1 MIARSSWVAQMEFS
15 INSQG
20 SSSLKQR
27 VLALVWFSLLFTTS
41 YLASLSMAAKQAL
54 PNLVTDSALTAA
66 AVTEGVSTNSLQLP
80 FEQHMPFI
88 PLFILPYLS
97 SGLLL
102 AWLFLRKQTA
112 AQLRLLSQRLNLTTL
127 FAACC
132 FMLWPNRFA
141 FDTPA
146 LGAYWLGEQLQPL
159 FALLYSV
166 DDRYNQCPS
175 LHVAYALL
183 AWFTVTAELKTPWQ
197 RGLVALWL
205 LLLMSST
212 LLIYQH
218 HLLDLVGA
226 TVLVSLVFWLVPTVQ
241 PQQGVFYLTA
251 ALLSV
256 LLALYL
262 GWLLEAFQY
271 WRYVAVA
278 SSWYLALS
286 CLLISQAHWRGD
298 RQFLHK
304 KNGRHPCWIWLLYA
318 PYLLGYRLTW
328 LAVLWRERKNP
339 AFTEF
344 APNLWVGRRLT
355 APESKQLPANCWVID
370 LSCELPEQAALLKAP
385 HQYWHFPLLDL
396 TAVDSDTSAPA
407 IAKIQQILSN
417 GGCIYLHC
425 AMGYSRSKAV
435 AYAIQHF
442 KN

>member
-1 MIARSSWVAQMEFS
+1 
-15 INSQG
+15 
-20 SSSLKQR
+20 
-27 VLALVWFSLLFTTS
+27 
-41 YLASLSMAAKQAL
+41 
-54 PNLVTDSALTAA
+54 
-66 AVTEGVSTNSLQLP
+66 
-80 FEQHMPFI
+80 
-88 PLFILPYLS
+88 
-97 SGLLL
+97 
-102 AWLFLRKQTA
+102 
-112 AQLRLLSQRLNLTTL
+112 
-127 FAACC
+127 
-132 FMLWPNRFA
+132 MLWPNRFA
-141 FDTPA
+141 FDTPP
-146 LGAYWLGEQLQPL
+146 LGAYWLGEPLQPL

-183 AWFTVTAELKTPWQ
+183 AWFAVTAELKTPWQ

-226 TVLVSLVFWLVPTVQ
+226 TVLVSLICWLVPTVQ

-251 ALLSV
+251 ALLS
-256 LLALYL
+256 LLLGLYL
-262 GWLLEAFQY
+262 GWLLEESQY
-271 WRYVAVA
+271 WRYVALL
-278 SSWYLALS
+278 SSCYLALS
-286 CLLISQAHWRGD
+286 FLLVSQAHWRGD

-304 KNGRHPCWIWLLYA
+304 KNGRHPWWIWLLYA

-396 TAVDSDTSAPA
+396 TALDNNTCAPA
-407 IAKIQQILSN
+407 IAKIRHILSN
-417 GGCIYLHC
+417 GDCVYLHC
-425 AMGYSRSKAV
+425 AMGYSRCKAMSD
-435 AYAIQHF
+435 AI
-442 KN
+442 NRPYPN

>member
-20 SSSLKQR
+20 STSLKQR

-54 PNLVTDSALTAA
+54 PYVLTDGAVTDSVVTAS
-66 AVTEGVSTNSLQLP
+66 AVTNSLQLP

-102 AWLFLRKQTA
+102 AWLFLREQTA
-112 AQLRLLSQRLNLTTL
+112 AQLRLLSQRFNLTTL

-132 FMLWPNRFA
+132 FMLWPSRFA

-146 LGAYWLGEQLQPL
+146 LDAYWLAEQLQPL
-159 FALLYSV
+159 FALLYSI

-183 AWFTVTAELKTPWQ
+183 AWLAVTAELKTAWQ
-197 RGLVALWL
+197 RGLLALWL
-205 LLLMSST
+205 ILLMSST

-226 TVLVSLVFWLVPTVQ
+226 AVLVSLVCWLVPTVQ

-251 ALLSV
+251 ALLS
-256 LLALYL
+256 LLLGLYL
-262 GWLLEAFQY
+262 WWLLEAFQY
-271 WRYVAVA
+271 WRYAALA

-286 CLLISQAHWRGD
+286 CLLVSQAHWRAD
-298 RQFLHK
+298 RQFLQK
-304 KNGRHPCWIWLLYA
+304 KNGRHPWWIWLLYA

-328 LAVLWRERKNP
+328 LAVLWRERKHP

-344 APNLWVGRRLT
+344 SPNLWVGRRLT
-355 APESKQLPANCWVID
+355 ALESKQLPANCWIID
-370 LSCELPEQAALLKAP
+370 LSCELTEQAALLKAP

-396 TAVDSDTSAPA
+396 TAVDSDTSAPVV
-407 IAKIQQILSN
+407 AKIQQILSN
-417 GGCIYLHC
+417 GECVYLHC

-435 AYAIQHF
+435 AYAIQYI
-442 KN
+442 KS

>member
-20 SSSLKQR
+20 STSLKQR

-54 PNLVTDSALTAA
+54 PYVLTDG
-66 AVTEGVSTNSLQLP
+66 AVTNSLQLP
-80 FEQHMPFI
+80 FEHHMPFI

-112 AQLRLLSQRLNLTTL
+112 AQLRLLSQRFNLTTL

-132 FMLWPNRFA
+132 FMLWPSRFA

-146 LGAYWLGEQLQPL
+146 LDAYWLAEQLQPL
-159 FALLYSV
+159 FALLYSL

-183 AWFTVTAELKTPWQ
+183 AWLAVTAELKTAWQ
-197 RGLVALWL
+197 RGLLALWL
-205 LLLMSST
+205 ILLMSST

-226 TVLVSLVFWLVPTVQ
+226 AVLVSLVCWLVPTAQ
-241 PQQGVFYLTA
+241 PQQGVFYLTT
-251 ALLSV
+251 ALLS
-256 LLALYL
+256 LLLGLYL
-262 GWLLEAFQY
+262 WWLFEESQY
-271 WRYVAVA
+271 WRYAALA

-286 CLLISQAHWRGD
+286 CLLVSQAHWRAD

-304 KNGRHPCWIWLLYA
+304 KNGRHPWWIWLLYA

-344 APNLWVGRRLT
+344 APEFMGRQTPNRT
-355 APESKQLPANCWVID
+355 RK
-370 LSCELPEQAALLKAP
+370 
-385 HQYWHFPLLDL
+385 
-396 TAVDSDTSAPA
+396 
-407 IAKIQQILSN
+407 
-417 GGCIYLHC
+417 
-425 AMGYSRSKAV
+425 
-435 AYAIQHF
+435 
-442 KN
+442 